1 VRVVSLVPAATEIL
15 CAIRGRRM
23 LVGRSHECD
32 FPPGLE
38 GTPVLSGPTVAALD
52 PSSIDA
58 AVRRAMDDRS
68 PLYALDAP
76 QLRTLR
82 PDVILTQDLCRVCS
96 IDMQTVRQVAASMSP
111 PPRVLSLD
119 PHTIEDV
126 LDDILRVG
134 EVVGLQRSAQS
145 FVSSLRERMF
155 RAMDHVTPLV
165 DGPGVA
171 VLEWTDPI
179 YVAGHWTPQ
188 LVERAGG
195 RHPLNPTIAAADAGA
210 AMGPMQAARRAG
222 KSVTVPARALASSRP
237 DFLIICPCGRTLKQ
251 AREDV
256 ATLAREPWWPDL
268 PAVRSGRVALVDG
281 TQMFTRPG
289 PRLIDALEWLV
300 GWLNDRPELMPPE
313 FPWTTFSSNPST

>member
-1 VRVVSLVPAATEIL
+1 MRVVSLVPAATEIL
-15 CAIRGRRM
+15 CAIGGRPM

-38 GTPVLSGPTVAALD
+38 SSSVLCGPTVAARD

-58 AVRRAMDDRS
+58 AVRRAMDDHS
-68 PLYALDAP
+68 PLYTLDAP

-119 PHTIEDV
+119 PHTVEGV

-134 EVVGLQRSAQS
+134 EAVGLERSAEAL
-145 FVSSLRERMF
+145 VSSLRERMF

-165 DGPGVA
+165 DGPCVA

-179 YVAGHWTPQ
+179 YIAGHWTPQ

-195 RHPLNPTIAAADAGA
+195 RHPLNPTAAPAEAGA

-222 KSVTVPARALASSRP
+222 KSVPVPPQALASSRP
-237 DFLIICPCGRTLKQ
+237 EFLVICPCGRTLDQ
-251 AREDV
+251 AREDA
-256 ATLAREPWWPDL
+256 ATLAREPWWSDL

-300 GWLNDRPELMPPE
+300 GWLNERPELIPRT
-313 FPWTTFSSNPST
+313 FPWVAWSR